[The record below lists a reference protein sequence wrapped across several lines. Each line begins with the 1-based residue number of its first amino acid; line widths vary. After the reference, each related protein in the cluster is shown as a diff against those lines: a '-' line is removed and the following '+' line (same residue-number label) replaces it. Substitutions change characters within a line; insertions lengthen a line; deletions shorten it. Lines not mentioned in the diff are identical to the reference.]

1 MKTQLPSGKP
11 GGAADRLPAGAPLIT
26 SRTGSLA
33 AGAMATTWLKTA
45 LKTASVAR
53 TAIASMQAAATS

>member
-11 GGAADRLPAGAPLIT
+11 TGAADRLPAGAPLMT

-33 AGAMATTWLKTA
+33 AGAMGTTWRKIVLKIA
-45 LKTASVAR
+45 LVAR
-53 TAIASMQAAATS
+53 TAIACTLAAATL